1 MWQIL
6 IVCDLVPHLCS
17 RVVISNVSITAHSL
31 WPLHVAFNTFEFFV
45 FFLQCSLLLR
55 EVKRVTDQAIASIIK
70 SCHPPTPPPQNLY
83 NNHPPPSPDPFMESV
98 DISVVSVPS
107 HNGCSWS
114 KWTEGLSCVLNS
126 LLLSLGAHGDLT
138 SNSLIIFI

>member
-45 FFLQCSLLLR
+45 FFLQCSLLPR

-70 SCHPPTPPPQNLY
+70 SCPYLPPQTSTITHHHPPTP
-83 NNHPPPSPDPFMESV
+83 
-98 DISVVSVPS
+98 
-107 HNGCSWS
+107 SWS
-114 KWTEGLSCVLNS
+114 QWIPPLSRSRAIMAARGPNGLKGFHVS
-126 LLLSLGAHGDLT
+126 
-138 SNSLIIFI
+138 